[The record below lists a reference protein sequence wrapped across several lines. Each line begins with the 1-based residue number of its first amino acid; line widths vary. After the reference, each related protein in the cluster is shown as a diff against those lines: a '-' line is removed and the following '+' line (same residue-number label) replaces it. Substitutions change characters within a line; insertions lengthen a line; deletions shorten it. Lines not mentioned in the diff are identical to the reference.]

1 MDVRTKWTRGTASR
15 WGTRSSAAH
24 LGDQRRAIEFDW
36 RLEKY
41 AARCLQLWG
50 AQPGSADWGRPVEP
64 REKIR
69 RELAAERHRKA
80 IAPLF
85 RQHPASKA
93 ERAAWRYRLVQNLR
107 EAGRECLGFP
117 EAGLNLFFTREAIDA
132 SCQFTEM
139 AKAFDPRLSDGSLL
153 QAIRNLWVVH
163 GLQLFLQKEISL
175 TRASFA
181 YSMLYPCTDNCLDDD
196 RIAPR
201 EKARFSEWLE
211 SRLRGFQSTL
221 PDARTRSVDR
231 LIAAIESCYP
241 RAEYPELYLSL
252 LAIHHAQLKSLLQQH
267 PGALTAENAVLEITI
282 EKGGASV
289 LVDGYL
295 AEPELRDDEGEFFFR
310 YGVSLQLL
318 DDLQDFKS
326 DLRNQHLTLFGWHAT
341 AGSKLDEVTSRLWS
355 FVNEVLWSSK
365 RFAAP
370 CFSPLKTLI
379 QENCRIVILH
389 AVASNQERYSRKFV
403 DALEAS
409 SPFTFSYLASREQSL
424 ADEYKRVVAALPRH
438 VLPARDLQRAAL
450 HDGSRFL
457 ECEAGELAEVA
468 AD

>member
-1 MDVRTKWTRGTASR
+1 MDIRTEWTRGTASGR
-15 WGTRSSAAH
+15 GTRSSAAH
-24 LGDQRRAIEFDW
+24 PDDQRRAIEFD
-36 RLEKY
+36 RRVERY

-50 AQPGSADWGRPVEP
+50 AQPGPADWGSPVEP

-80 IAPLF
+80 IAPLL
-85 RQHPASKA
+85 REYPASKA
-93 ERAAWRYRLVQNLR
+93 ERAAWRYRLVRSLS
-107 EAGRECLGFP
+107 EAARQCLGFP

-139 AKAFDPRLSDGSLL
+139 AKAFDPRFSDESLL

-196 RIAPR
+196 RITPQ
-201 EKARFSEWLE
+201 EKARFNEWLE
-211 SRLRGFQSTL
+211 RRLRGFQSTL
-221 PDARTRSVDR
+221 PDARTRPVDR

-252 LAIHHAQLKSLLQQH
+252 LAIHHAQLKSLLQQQ
-267 PGALTAENAVLEITI
+267 PGALTAEDAVLQITF

-295 AEPELRDDEGEFFFR
+295 AEPGLRDDEGEFFFR
-310 YGVSLQLL
+310 YGVLLQLL

-326 DLRNQHLTLFGWHAT
+326 DLRNQHLTVFGWHTT
-341 AGSKLDEVTSRLWS
+341 AGSKLDVVTSRLWS
-355 FVNEVLWSSK
+355 FVNEVLWRTT

-370 CFSPLKTLI
+370 CFGPLKALI
-379 QENCRIVILH
+379 QENCRIMILH
-389 AVASNQERYSRKFV
+389 AVATNQERYSREFV
-403 DALEAS
+403 QALEAS

-424 ADEYKRVVAALPRH
+424 AEEYKRVVAALPRH
-438 VLPARDLQRAAL
+438 VLPARRIQSAAL
-450 HDGSRFL
+450 HHGGWIL
-457 ECEAGELAEVA
+457 ECEARELANVA